1 MPLGT
6 YASSAAFFL
15 LMLSV
20 ALAANDVVITVR
32 HPLPGDIFLTSGLR
46 PDVEVA
52 FFPGGAIAERL
63 RRSLGHYEL
72 CVDFDS
78 RGAAA
83 HIGAVSINYFCM
95 IIVNKNV
102 VTLATACAEIK
113 PIRTRR

>member
-6 YASSAAFFL
+6 YASSAAFL
-15 LMLSV
+15 LLLSV

-83 HIGAVSINYFCM
+83 HIGAVSINFLYDHRERKCSYPRYWLRG
-95 IIVNKNV
+95 NKTN
-102 VTLATACAEIK
+102 TYK
-113 PIRTRR
+113 